1 MSITVGQ
8 IGLGVLGSAMA
19 PNIMKSG
26 FALIG
31 YDVRA
36 IAVEELAALGMI
48 LGDNAGDVAMR
59 ADMVITCLPSAASL
73 MEVAGAIAA
82 AAKPSQI
89 VIETSTLAVASVIEL
104 SNESRHQWHLPQ
116 SSSHHSLSGLESPL
130 QAPSTHLHQ

>member
-26 FALIG
+26 YPLIG

-36 IAVEELAALGMI
+36 EAVDEMAAAGMI
-48 LGDNAGDVAMR
+48 PGKDPKDVATR

-73 MEVAGAIAA
+73 MEGA
-82 AAKPSQI
+82 STRNRTWG
-89 VIETSTLAVASVIEL
+89 TSA
-104 SNESRHQWHLPQ
+104 R
-116 SSSHHSLSGLESPL
+116 
-130 QAPSTHLHQ
+130 